1 MNGAVITA
9 LNEAATIGEL
19 VAALK
24 SLGLAV
30 IVIDDGST
38 DNTSAAAMAGGA
50 EVVRNNE
57 NKGIARSLM
66 TAWAIALSR
75 GWDYTI
81 QIDAGGS
88 HNPQDIQS
96 IALHHR
102 PDILIGSR
110 FRPTSEYIGRQ
121 WRAYLSN
128 VTAHICGF
136 IACHKITDW
145 TSGYRVFSRK
155 ALQVLSK
162 QNYLATGHAWQI
174 EVLFYALENKLS
186 VSEFPITYRAGNS
199 TLKWKTVDELIKV
212 LLWMV
217 NK

>member
-30 IVIDDGST
+30 VVVDDGSM
-38 DNTSAAAMAGGA
+38 DNTSAAAMASGA
-50 EVVRNNE
+50 EVVKNTE

-96 IALHHR
+96 ISIHHR
-102 PDILIGSR
+102 HDVFIGSR
-110 FRPTSEYIGRQ
+110 FRPTSEYIGRP
-121 WRAYLSN
+121 WRARLSKM
-128 VTAHICGF
+128 TAHLCNF
-136 IACHKITDW
+136 VTRNRVTDW

-174 EVLFYALENKLS
+174 EVLFYAIENKLP
-186 VSEFPITYRAGNS
+186 VSEFPITYRAGSS
-199 TLKWKTVDELIKV
+199 TLKWETIDELIKV

-217 NK
+217 HR